1 MMWSSAFLEED
12 FVFKKAID
20 EEEKNGTLQYA
31 FSNTGAGWFETHL
44 GCSSSDF
51 LDRLNKMKEQD
62 ETLKG
67 DVDLIIADIESLK
80 KLEVEATVSS
90 ISWGEGRLDVIKA
103 LGVDDADLKNLRK
116 FAESRKVG
124 LIQACNLWEGADE
137 ALKMLDEFKDVW
149 GDEERDA
156 WSQAMERKT
165 EAKRMWKSALH
176 QIDRLTQK
184 EKETLM
190 KSSEILEQE
199 GSLSSRNLQERFSH
213 SHKGLTPAKLSK
225 LLSMYGEEVDIIAG
239 AQRGTFVKMEDNGI
253 IIKDLWPYVAGFL
266 DADGFVRVT
275 ERGEP
280 TLGFLSFGTRGK
292 AHCEQLHKAI
302 GSGSLQLNQ
311 KTSKDDSL
319 KQHRLLFHS
328 EEDVT
333 HILKNVLPFVKS
345 KKKDVES
352 VLSHMILR
360 EIEKE
365 GGALGMKNLKQF
377 GKESELKEVL
387 SQMEKEG
394 KIFMHKDGDIYTH
407 EPKKKGE
414 TMKRDGVD
422 EIWSGEA

>member
-12 FVFKKAID
+12 WVFKKAID
-20 EEEKNGTLQYA
+20 EEDKNGTLQYS

-51 LDRLNKMKEQD
+51 LDRLNKMKE
-62 ETLKG
+62 EHEVFKN

-90 ISWGEGRLDVIKA
+90 IPWAADRIEVIKS
-103 LGVDDADLKNLRK
+103 LGVDDNDLKSLRK
-116 FAESRKVG
+116 FGESRRVG
-124 LIQACNLWEGADE
+124 LIQACNLWDGADE

-149 GDEERDA
+149 GDEEKDA
-156 WSQAMERKT
+156 WSQAMESKT
-165 EAKRMWKSALH
+165 AAKSMWKSALH

-184 EKETLM
+184 ERETLM
-190 KSSEILEQE
+190 KSSQILEQE
-199 GSLSSRNLQERFSH
+199 GSLSSRGLQERFSH

-239 AQRGTFVKMEDNGI
+239 AERGTFVKMEDHGI

-280 TLGFLSFGTRGK
+280 TLGFLSVGTRGK

-311 KTSKDDSL
+311 KTNKDDSL

-328 EEDVT
+328 EEDVS
-333 HILKNVLPFVKS
+333 HILNNVLPFVKS
-345 KKKDVES
+345 KREDVE
-352 VLSHMILR
+352 
-360 EIEKE
+360 
-365 GGALGMKNLKQF
+365 
-377 GKESELKEVL
+377 EVL
-387 SQMEKEG
+387 AHIE
-394 KIFMHKDGDIYTH
+394 
-407 EPKKKGE
+407 KGE
-414 TMKRDGVD
+414 TMKRDAVD
-422 EIWSGEA
+422 EIGSGEA